1 MILNHDHFGLMIGY
15 DFNFGLALV
24 VFVIFLSQWQSTTVS
39 LILFAFDQFY
49 YGAKLAAW
57 E

>member
-24 VFVIFLSQWQSTTVS
+24 VFVIFLSQCQSTTVS